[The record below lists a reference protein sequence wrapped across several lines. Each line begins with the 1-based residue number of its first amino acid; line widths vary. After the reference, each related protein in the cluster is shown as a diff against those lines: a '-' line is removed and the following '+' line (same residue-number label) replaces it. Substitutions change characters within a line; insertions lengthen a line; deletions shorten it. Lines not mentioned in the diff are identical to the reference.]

1 MKKTILLIN
10 CIFAIACSY
19 GQVSDNGLVIRLDGN
34 YNETSNSNLLQSV
47 NSYSAASKEGGFL
60 LSAGYKYRNWVWGLG
75 FEYTRSKTE
84 ALGQLFEFT
93 EEALEA
99 AFAEQSAV
107 TLNAYGG
114 ALYVS
119 RYVPIWRNLYFTPG
133 FYLGYGRVNGDY
145 SGTVISI
152 ATIPVPAY
160 AGLSSVTKP
169 IVRGYEQSNDVPY
182 FYTQLSPELTWF
194 FSDHFGVNLQ
204 TGGLGITVVDSD
216 WENSAK
222 QVNFNPSLW
231 KLGIVIK
238 L

>member
-10 CIFAIACSY
+10 CIFAIVCSY

-34 YNETSNSNLLQSV
+34 YSETSNSNLLQSV

-84 ALGQLFEFT
+84 AQGQLFESG
-93 EEALEA
+93 EVLETV
-99 AFAEQSAV
+99 FAEQSAI
-107 TLNAYGG
+107 TLNAYGA

-145 SGTVISI
+145 SGTVISV
-152 ATIPVPAY
+152 TIPAATVE
-160 AGLSSVTKP
+160 LSVITNP
-169 IVRGYEQSNDVPY
+169 IIRGYAQSNDVPY

-204 TGGLGITVVDSD
+204 MGGLGITVVDSD
-216 WENSAK
+216 WKNSAK